1 MSQSAQVVLAVGSS
15 RDVLLR
21 GGPAAWLGKP
31 SQYFRGAESED
42 EEVVTVTMLEEVA
55 HPFTAARV
63 LSTRLALHG
72 KRRVEFSSNLEKL
85 LSESGNNI

>member
-1 MSQSAQVVLAVGSS
+1 MGISQSAQVVLAVGSS

-42 EEVVTVTMLEEVA
+42 EEVVTVTMLEEVE

-63 LSTRLALHG
+63 LCHKLGEANI
-72 KRRVEFSSNLEKL
+72 RVIVGNK
-85 LSESGNNI
+85 ESATNK